1 MFHFSFI
8 PESNNKIKKLNI
20 KPGFLNLIKDKPFG
34 DNSSLE
40 YNFGLSIEQN
50 LENILFTSTYDKREE
65 YESSFSLSIQDAL
78 TLSNEIINKCMEAIR
93 VKDLIRKK
101 ELKKDKIIYQFL
113 DKEDDSIS
121 EINISLEKEN
131 NKAKRNFIDSFEYKI
146 IIQFSD
152 VTGEF
157 SNLVLVYSNIYQSI
171 YGLVTKNLDK
181 LNRETKENSDNE
193 NEVFTIN
200 TEFVIEKSIEDF
212 LELIKNQIVNFL
224 IPKIE
229 KIDIDEYT
237 LLKEYVSSRIVS
249 VMIDKEILEKD
260 IRIIL
265 NQVKKDTSNALRRID
280 ELFSLNKEDL
290 LKTIPSNL
298 SPIKL
303 MNEEDMKKLSNEFI
317 SKELKKG
324 NDDE

>member
-50 LENILFTSTYDKREE
+50 LENILFTSTYDKRKE

-93 VKDLIRKK
+93 IKDSVRKK
-101 ELKKDKIIYQFL
+101 ELKKDEIIYQFL

-290 LKTIPSNL
+290 LKTILSNL
-298 SPIKL
+298 SPIKS

-324 NDDE
+324 NDNE

>member
-50 LENILFTSTYDKREE
+50 LENILFTSTYDKRKE
-65 YESSFSLSIQDAL
+65 YESSFSLSMQDAL

-93 VKDLIRKK
+93 IKDSVRKK
-101 ELKKDKIIYQFL
+101 ELKKDEIIYQFL

-181 LNRETKENSDNE
+181 LNREIKEKSDNE
-193 NEVFTIN
+193 VSTIN
-200 TEFVIEKSIEDF
+200 TKFVIEESIKDF
-212 LELIKNQIVNFL
+212 LELIKNQIIDFL

-237 LLKEYVSSRIVS
+237 LLREYVSSRIVS
-249 VMIDKEILEKD
+249 VFVNKEILEKD

-265 NQVKKDTSNALRRID
+265 NQVKKDTDNVLKRID

-303 MNEEDMKKLSNEFI
+303 MNEEDMEKLSNEFI

-324 NDDE
+324 NDNE

>member
-50 LENILFTSTYDKREE
+50 LENILFTSTYDKRKE

-93 VKDLIRKK
+93 IKDSVRKK
-101 ELKKDKIIYQFL
+101 ELKKDEIIYQFL

-181 LNRETKENSDNE
+181 LNREIKENSDNE
-193 NEVFTIN
+193 VSTIN
-200 TEFVIEKSIEDF
+200 TKFVIEESIKDF
-212 LELIKNQIVNFL
+212 LELIKNQIIDFL

-237 LLKEYVSSRIVS
+237 LLREYVSSRIVS
-249 VMIDKEILEKD
+249 VFVNKEILEKD

-265 NQVKKDTSNALRRID
+265 NQVKKDTDNVLKRID

-324 NDDE
+324 NDNE

>member
-8 PESNNKIKKLNI
+8 PESSNNVEKINF

-93 VKDLIRKK
+93 IKDLIRKK
-101 ELKKDKIIYQFL
+101 ELGKDEIIYQFL

-121 EINISLEKEN
+121 EIDILLEKEN
-131 NKAKRNFIDSFEYKI
+131 DKTKRNFINSFEYRI
-146 IIQFSD
+146 DIQFSD

-157 SNLVLVYSNIYQSI
+157 SNSISVYSNIYQSV

-181 LNRETKENSDNE
+181 LNREIKENSDNE
-193 NEVFTIN
+193 VSTIN
-200 TEFVIEKSIEDF
+200 TKFVIEESIKDF
-212 LELIKNQIVNFL
+212 LELIKNQIIDFL

-237 LLKEYVSSRIVS
+237 LLREYVSSRIVN
-249 VMIDKEILEKD
+249 VFVDKEILEKD

-265 NQVKKDTSNALRRID
+265 NQVKKDTDNVLKRID

-298 SPIKL
+298 SPIKS
-303 MNEEDMKKLSNEFI
+303 MNEEDMKKLSSEFI

-324 NDDE
+324 NDNE

>member
-50 LENILFTSTYDKREE
+50 LENILFTSTYDKRKE

-93 VKDLIRKK
+93 IKDSVRKK
-101 ELKKDKIIYQFL
+101 ELEKDEIIYQFL

-146 IIQFSD
+146 TIQFSD

-181 LNRETKENSDNE
+181 LNREIKENSDNE
-193 NEVFTIN
+193 VSTIN
-200 TEFVIEKSIEDF
+200 TKFVIEESIKDF
-212 LELIKNQIVNFL
+212 LELIKNQIIDFL

-237 LLKEYVSSRIVS
+237 LLREYVSSRIVS
-249 VMIDKEILEKD
+249 VFVNKEILEKD

-265 NQVKKDTSNALRRID
+265 NQVKKDTDNVLKRID

-298 SPIKL
+298 SPIKS
-303 MNEEDMKKLSNEFI
+303 MNEEDMKKLSSEFI

-324 NDDE
+324 NDNE

>member
-50 LENILFTSTYDKREE
+50 LENILFTSTYDKRKE

-93 VKDLIRKK
+93 IKDSVRKK
-101 ELKKDKIIYQFL
+101 ELKKDEIIYQFL

-181 LNRETKENSDNE
+181 LNREIKEKSDNE
-193 NEVFTIN
+193 VSTIN
-200 TEFVIEKSIEDF
+200 TKFVIEKSIEDF
-212 LELIKNQIVNFL
+212 LELIKKQIVDFL

-237 LLKEYVSSRIVS
+237 LLREYVSSRIVS

-265 NQVKKDTSNALRRID
+265 NQVKKDTDNVLKRID

-303 MNEEDMKKLSNEFI
+303 MNEEDMKKLSSEFI

-324 NDDE
+324 NDNE

>member
-50 LENILFTSTYDKREE
+50 LENILFTSTYDKRKE

-93 VKDLIRKK
+93 IKDSVRKK
-101 ELKKDKIIYQFL
+101 ELKKDEIIYQFL

-181 LNRETKENSDNE
+181 LNREIKENSDNE
-193 NEVFTIN
+193 VSTIN
-200 TEFVIEKSIEDF
+200 TKFVIEESIKDF
-212 LELIKNQIVNFL
+212 LELIKNQIIDFL

-237 LLKEYVSSRIVS
+237 LLREYISSRIVS
-249 VMIDKEILEKD
+249 VFVNKEILEKD
-260 IRIIL
+260 IRIML
-265 NQVKKDTSNALRRID
+265 NQVKKDTDNVLKRID

-290 LKTIPSNL
+290 LQAIPSNL

>member
-50 LENILFTSTYDKREE
+50 LENILFTSTYDKRKE

-93 VKDLIRKK
+93 IKDLIRKK
-101 ELKKDKIIYQFL
+101 ELKKDEIIYQFL

-212 LELIKNQIVNFL
+212 LELIKKQIVDFL

-237 LLKEYVSSRIVS
+237 LLREYVSSRIVS

-265 NQVKKDTSNALRRID
+265 NQVKKDTDNVLKRID

-324 NDDE
+324 NDNE

>member
-50 LENILFTSTYDKREE
+50 LENILFTSTYDKRKE

-93 VKDLIRKK
+93 IKDSVRKK
-101 ELKKDKIIYQFL
+101 ELKKDEIIYQFL

-181 LNRETKENSDNE
+181 LNREIKENSDNE
-193 NEVFTIN
+193 VSTIN
-200 TEFVIEKSIEDF
+200 TKFVIEESIKDF
-212 LELIKNQIVNFL
+212 LELIKNQIIDFL

-237 LLKEYVSSRIVS
+237 LLREYVSSRIVS
-249 VMIDKEILEKD
+249 VFVNKEILEKD

-265 NQVKKDTSNALRRID
+265 NQVKKDTDNVLKRID

-298 SPIKL
+298 SPIKS
-303 MNEEDMKKLSNEFI
+303 MNEEDMKKLSSEFI

-324 NDDE
+324 NDNE

>member
-50 LENILFTSTYDKREE
+50 LENILFTSTYDKRKE

-93 VKDLIRKK
+93 IKDSVRKK
-101 ELKKDKIIYQFL
+101 ELKKDEIIYQFL

-181 LNRETKENSDNE
+181 LNREIKENSDNE
-193 NEVFTIN
+193 VSTIN
-200 TEFVIEKSIEDF
+200 TKFVIEESIKDF
-212 LELIKNQIVNFL
+212 LELIKNQIIDFL

-237 LLKEYVSSRIVS
+237 LLREYVSSRIVS

-265 NQVKKDTSNALRRID
+265 NQVKKDTDNVLKRID

-290 LKTIPSNL
+290 LQAIPSNL
-298 SPIKL
+298 SPIKS
-303 MNEEDMKKLSNEFI
+303 MNEEDMKKLFSEFI

-324 NDDE
+324 NDNE

>member
-50 LENILFTSTYDKREE
+50 LENILFTSTYDKRKE

-93 VKDLIRKK
+93 IKDSVRKK
-101 ELKKDKIIYQFL
+101 ELKKDEIIYQFL

-181 LNRETKENSDNE
+181 LNREIKEKSDNE
-193 NEVFTIN
+193 VSTIN
-200 TEFVIEKSIEDF
+200 TKFVIEESIKDF
-212 LELIKNQIVNFL
+212 LELIKNQIIDFL

-237 LLKEYVSSRIVS
+237 LLREYVSSRIVS

-265 NQVKKDTSNALRRID
+265 NQVKKDTDNVLKRID

-303 MNEEDMKKLSNEFI
+303 MNEEDMEKLSNEFI

-324 NDDE
+324 NDNE

>member
-50 LENILFTSTYDKREE
+50 LENILFTSTYDKRKE

-93 VKDLIRKK
+93 IKDSVRKK
-101 ELKKDKIIYQFL
+101 ELKKDEIIYQFL

-181 LNRETKENSDNE
+181 LNREIKEKSDNE
-193 NEVFTIN
+193 VSTIN
-200 TEFVIEKSIEDF
+200 TKFVIEESIKDF
-212 LELIKNQIVNFL
+212 LELIKNQIIDFL
-224 IPKIE
+224 FPKIE

-237 LLKEYVSSRIVS
+237 LLREYVSSRIVS
-249 VMIDKEILEKD
+249 VFVNKEILEKD

-265 NQVKKDTSNALRRID
+265 NQVKKDTDNVLKRID

-303 MNEEDMKKLSNEFI
+303 MNEEDMEKLSNEFI

-324 NDDE
+324 NDNE

>member
-34 DNSSLE
+34 DNSSLK

-50 LENILFTSTYDKREE
+50 LENILFTSTYDKRKE

-93 VKDLIRKK
+93 IKDSVRKK
-101 ELKKDKIIYQFL
+101 ELKKDEIIYQFL

-181 LNRETKENSDNE
+181 LNREIKEKSDNE
-193 NEVFTIN
+193 VSTIN
-200 TEFVIEKSIEDF
+200 TKFVIEESIKDF
-212 LELIKNQIVNFL
+212 LELIKNQIIDFL

-237 LLKEYVSSRIVS
+237 LLREYVSSRIVS
-249 VMIDKEILEKD
+249 VFVNKEILEKD

-265 NQVKKDTSNALRRID
+265 NQVKKDTDNVLKRID

-303 MNEEDMKKLSNEFI
+303 MNEEDMEKLSNEFI

-324 NDDE
+324 NDNE

>member
-50 LENILFTSTYDKREE
+50 LENILFTSTYDKRKE

-93 VKDLIRKK
+93 IKDSVRKK
-101 ELKKDKIIYQFL
+101 ELKKDEIIYQFL

-181 LNRETKENSDNE
+181 LNREIKEKSDNE
-193 NEVFTIN
+193 VSTIN
-200 TEFVIEKSIEDF
+200 TKFVIEESIKDF
-212 LELIKNQIVNFL
+212 LELIKNQIIDFL

-237 LLKEYVSSRIVS
+237 LLREYVSSRIVS
-249 VMIDKEILEKD
+249 VFVNKEILEKD

-265 NQVKKDTSNALRRID
+265 NQVKKDTDNVLKRID

-303 MNEEDMKKLSNEFI
+303 MNEEDMEKLSNEFI

-324 NDDE
+324 NDNE

>member
-50 LENILFTSTYDKREE
+50 LENILFTSTYDKRKE

-93 VKDLIRKK
+93 IKDSVRKK
-101 ELKKDKIIYQFL
+101 ELKKDEIIYQFL

-157 SNLVLVYSNIYQSI
+157 SNLVLVYSNIYQSV
-171 YGLVTKNLDK
+171 YGLVTKNLNK
-181 LNRETKENSDNE
+181 LNRETKENNDND

-212 LELIKNQIVNFL
+212 LELIKKQIVDFL

-237 LLKEYVSSRIVS
+237 LLREYVSSRIVN
-249 VMIDKEILEKD
+249 VFVDKEILEKD

-265 NQVKKDTSNALRRID
+265 NQVKKDTDNVLKRID

-298 SPIKL
+298 SPIKS
-303 MNEEDMKKLSNEFI
+303 MNEEDMKKLFSEFI

-324 NDDE
+324 NDNE

>member
-8 PESNNKIKKLNI
+8 PESSNNVEKINF

-78 TLSNEIINKCMEAIR
+78 TLSNEIFDKCMEAIR
-93 VKDLIRKK
+93 IKDSIRKK
-101 ELKKDKIIYQFL
+101 ELKKDEIIYQFL

-171 YGLVTKNLDK
+171 YGLVTKNLDR
-181 LNRETKENSDNE
+181 LNREIKENSDNE
-193 NEVFTIN
+193 VSTIN
-200 TEFVIEKSIEDF
+200 TKFVIEESIKDF
-212 LELIKNQIVNFL
+212 LELIKNQIIDFL

-237 LLKEYVSSRIVS
+237 LLREYVSSRIVS
-249 VMIDKEILEKD
+249 VFVNKEILEKD

-265 NQVKKDTSNALRRID
+265 NQVKKDTDNVLKRID
-280 ELFSLNKEDL
+280 EFFSLNKEDL

-298 SPIKL
+298 SPIKS
-303 MNEEDMKKLSNEFI
+303 MNEEDMKKLSSEFI

-324 NDDE
+324 NDNE

>member
-50 LENILFTSTYDKREE
+50 LENILFTSTYDKRKE

-93 VKDLIRKK
+93 IKDLIRKK
-101 ELKKDKIIYQFL
+101 ELKKDEIIYQFL

-181 LNRETKENSDNE
+181 LNRETKENSYNE

-212 LELIKNQIVNFL
+212 LELIKKQIVDFL

-237 LLKEYVSSRIVS
+237 LLREYVSSRIVS

-265 NQVKKDTSNALRRID
+265 NQVKKDTDNVLKRID

-324 NDDE
+324 NDNE

>member
-50 LENILFTSTYDKREE
+50 LENILFTSTYDKRKE

-93 VKDLIRKK
+93 IKDSVRKK
-101 ELKKDKIIYQFL
+101 ELKKDEIIYQFL

-157 SNLVLVYSNIYQSI
+157 SNLVLVYSNIYQSV
-171 YGLVTKNLDK
+171 YGLVTKNLNK
-181 LNRETKENSDNE
+181 LNRETKENNDND

-212 LELIKNQIVNFL
+212 LELIKKQIVDFL

-237 LLKEYVSSRIVS
+237 LLREYVSSRIVN
-249 VMIDKEILEKD
+249 VFVDKEILEKD

-265 NQVKKDTSNALRRID
+265 NQVKKDTDNVLKRID

-298 SPIKL
+298 SPIKS
-303 MNEEDMKKLSNEFI
+303 MNEEDMKKLSSEFI

-324 NDDE
+324 NDNE

>member
-8 PESNNKIKKLNI
+8 PESSNNVEKINF

-78 TLSNEIINKCMEAIR
+78 TLSNEIFDKCMEAIR
-93 VKDLIRKK
+93 IKDSIRKK
-101 ELKKDKIIYQFL
+101 ELKKDEIIYQFL

-121 EINISLEKEN
+121 EIDIYLEKEN

-152 VTGEF
+152 VTGEY
-157 SNLVLVYSNIYQSI
+157 SNSISVYSNIYQSV
-171 YGLVTKNLDK
+171 YGLVTKNLDR

-237 LLKEYVSSRIVS
+237 LLREYVSSRIVS
-249 VMIDKEILEKD
+249 VMIDKEVLEKD

-265 NQVKKDTSNALRRID
+265 NQVKKDTDNALRRMD
-280 ELFSLNKEDL
+280 ELISLNKEKL
-290 LKTIPSNL
+290 LQTIPSNL

-303 MNEEDMKKLSNEFI
+303 MNEEDMEKLSNEFI

-324 NDDE
+324 NDNE

>member
-50 LENILFTSTYDKREE
+50 LENILFTSTYDKRKE

-93 VKDLIRKK
+93 IKDSVRKK
-101 ELKKDKIIYQFL
+101 ELEEDEIIYQFL

-146 IIQFSD
+146 TIQFSD

-171 YGLVTKNLDK
+171 YGLVTKNLDR

-193 NEVFTIN
+193 NEVSTIN
-200 TEFVIEKSIEDF
+200 IEFIIEKSIEDF
-212 LELIKNQIVNFL
+212 LELVKNQIVNFL

-237 LLKEYVSSRIVS
+237 LLREYVSSRIVS

-265 NQVKKDTSNALRRID
+265 NQVKKDTNNALRRMD
-280 ELFSLNKEDL
+280 EFISLNKEKL
-290 LKTIPSNL
+290 LQAIPSNL
-298 SPIKL
+298 SPIKS

-324 NDDE
+324 NDNE